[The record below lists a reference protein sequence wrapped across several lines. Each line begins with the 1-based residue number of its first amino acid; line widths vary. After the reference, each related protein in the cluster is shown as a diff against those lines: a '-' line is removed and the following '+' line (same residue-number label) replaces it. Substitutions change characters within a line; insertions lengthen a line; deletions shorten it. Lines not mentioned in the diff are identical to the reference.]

1 MPVSSCPCFNRRERE
16 TNCSFSGEYQSSHS
30 HIFVLFLLDVMIQF
44 FVIQIRSNGSSR
56 LFFFFLLTITRDLTC
71 HQCEHR
77 VTVLVSKH
85 FSLIVSSFER
95 EREGKKERKIVSHLF
110 TGSLFEYR
118 KRQKKKKST
127 VFCFPSLPLSLSR
140 LFLTR
145 SDNERVPREKSHV
158 QFSFCTFCFIIIV
171 SATRN

>member
-95 EREGKKERKIVSHLF
+95 ERERKKEKERKKER
-110 TGSLFEYR
+110 SLAICSQAVCLSIE
-118 KRQKKKKST
+118 KDKKKEIDCLLLS
-127 VFCFPSLPLSLSR
+127 FSPSLSLSA
-140 LFLTR
+140 FF
-145 SDNERVPREKSHV
+145 D
-158 QFSFCTFCFIIIV
+158 TFGQ
-171 SATRN
+171 